1 LNLLGLGL
9 RDWRGRGKIDFE
21 KREETVE
28 GIKEFGRRGVWWVH
42 FSS

>member
-1 LNLLGLGL
+1 M
-9 RDWRGRGKIDFE
+9 GKIDFE
-21 KREETVE
+21 KKKEESLE